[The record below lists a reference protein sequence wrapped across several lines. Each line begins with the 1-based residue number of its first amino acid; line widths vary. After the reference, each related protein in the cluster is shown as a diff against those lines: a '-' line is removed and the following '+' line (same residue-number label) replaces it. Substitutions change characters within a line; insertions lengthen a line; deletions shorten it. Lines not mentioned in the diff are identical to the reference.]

1 MRASVEP
8 CRRELPSGQ
17 AKMTKAIGGN
27 GCGSIGR
34 TLPIASTRALWF
46 PSLAARLARPLRF
59 LLVGA
64 VGLTFDLALFTIMLV
79 EGVGPL
85 IAGFLAL
92 VAATALTW
100 RLNRVFTFE
109 RSGRPQSNE
118 AMRYALVTAAAQST
132 SYAVFAILV
141 SSALSALPQ
150 AAMVAGA
157 ACGALV
163 SYNGHRLFA
172 FAPVKACADVPRY

>member
-1 MRASVEP
+1 
-8 CRRELPSGQ
+8 
-17 AKMTKAIGGN
+17 MTKATGGT
-27 GCGSIGR
+27 GGGSTGR
-34 TLPIASTRALWF
+34 ILTIASGRAVWLL
-46 PSLAARLARPLRF
+46 PAAARLPQPLRF
-59 LLVGA
+59 LLVGT
-64 VGLTFDLALFTIMLV
+64 VGLAFDVALFTIMLV

-85 IAGFLAL
+85 TAGFLAL

-118 AMRYALVTAAAQST
+118 ALRYALVTAAAQST

-150 AAMVAGA
+150 ASIVVGA
-157 ACGALV
+157 ACGAIV

-172 FAPVKACADVPRY
+172 FAPVKACAESPRC